1 MSITTKYDAEHIGQ
15 IIKEYITKELAYD
28 HPDLVLTDE
37 FPLIEQSIID
47 SMGIFRLMTF
57 MEEEFCFVLE
67 PEELLL
73 ENFESLQAI
82 KSLVLSKSAPAKA

>member
-1 MSITTKYDAEHIGQ
+1 MDAEHIGQ
-15 IIKEYITKELAYD
+15 IIKQYISQELAYD
-28 HPDLVLTDE
+28 RPDLVLTDE

-57 MEEEFCFVLE
+57 MEEEFGIMLE
-67 PEELLL
+67 PEELVL

-82 KSLVLSKSAPAKA
+82 KSLVARKLPG

>member
-1 MSITTKYDAEHIGQ
+1 MSVTTKYDTEHIGQ
-15 IIKEYITKELAYD
+15 IIKEYISQELAYNR
-28 HPDLVLTDE
+28 PDLVLTDE

-57 MEEEFCFVLE
+57 IEEEFGLLLE

-82 KSLVLSKSAPAKA
+82 KSLVLSKSEG